1 MFGKQGSK
9 LVSGGLDVQNIEH
22 RPVYRAV
29 IALYIT
35 LGVLMPM
42 IRIYIAGAVA
52 LFSLILAVM
61 ALIAGQ
67 PVTAL
72 SLALAGVYCGL
83 GVTLGVCQSISNP
96 LFQAAAA
103 VIGAIGL
110 FAVFL
115 YHRGF
120 DSKLQEAHLMASAS
134 FLEME
139 THCKPMP
146 IELQN
151 IRLLGV
157 KACATQDNVNQM
169 SATVELAK
177 GLYFGPTLSIAD
189 SAYSAGNEPAKDYCA
204 LAYQA
209 AAAACPNAFIS
220 LSSAHKTALL
230 GAAK

>member
-1 MFGKQGSK
+1 M
-9 LVSGGLDVQNIEH
+9 
-22 RPVYRAV
+22 A
-29 IALYIT
+29 
-35 LGVLMPM
+35 
-42 IRIYIAGAVA
+42 RIYIAGAVA
-52 LFSLILAVM
+52 LFALILAVM

-83 GVTLGVCQSISNP
+83 GITLGVCRSISNP
-96 LFQAAAA
+96 LFQVAAA

-110 FAVFL
+110 LAVFL

-120 DSKLQEAHLMASAS
+120 DTKLREAHLTALSS
-134 FLEME
+134 FVEMDMY
-139 THCKPMP
+139 CKPMP

-157 KACATQDNVNQM
+157 KACAIQDNANQM

-189 SAYSAGNEPAKDYCA
+189 SAYSAGNESAKDYCA

-209 AAAACPNAFIS
+209 AVVACPNAFLS
-220 LSSAHKTALL
+220 LSSAHKAALI
-230 GAAK
+230 GASK